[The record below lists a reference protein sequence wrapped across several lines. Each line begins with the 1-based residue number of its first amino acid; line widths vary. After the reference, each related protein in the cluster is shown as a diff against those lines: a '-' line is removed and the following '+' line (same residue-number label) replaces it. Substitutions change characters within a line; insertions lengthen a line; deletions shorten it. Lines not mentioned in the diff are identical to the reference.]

1 MLIESWGATTKCII
15 AGGSYGKQCSGEP
28 GSKSLAGD
36 KGCRFAFPNNLRRI
50 FSLPSF
56 LLLHSSVF
64 IWGDL
69 ERICNSLHLFT
80 LTRVAKPDMPL
91 TYDII
96 LHRNSLETV
105 KNLLWIW

>member
-1 MLIESWGATTKCII
+1 M
-15 AGGSYGKQCSGEP
+15 GSSVLGNQG
-28 GSKSLAGD
+28 
-36 KGCRFAFPNNLRRI
+36 RLRRI

-56 LLLHSSVF
+56 SLLHSSVF

-69 ERICNSLHLFT
+69 ESICNSLHLFT
-80 LTRVAKPDMPL
+80 LTRVAKPDIPL

-105 KNLLWIW
+105 KKLLWIWRKKQHYCYRLNPSLAKVCSEEVPFISF